1 MPIDLRN
8 YFSGRICWLILLS
21 ACFSPLAS
29 AQATDVT
36 YPAAYFQQWN
46 PVTAADMIDRIPGIA
61 IALEDNSSNNQN
73 DRGLGSAESI
83 LINGRRLSGKDND
96 AQSQLS
102 RIPFDQVSHIE
113 IIRGTSVELVGV
125 RNEGQI
131 INVVTNQS
139 SEISMTVSA
148 GLNFYQDDHTEPAG
162 SWIINGSSDRLDYRV
177 GLERRAEY
185 QVIDSIEES
194 VYGTGNFA
202 PNDLRLTYD
211 VTDQVDQVFTSNTAF
226 AIDEQQTF
234 VLNLQYEESDPPRN
248 VDRTILDYNFQPP
261 AVFREREQY
270 DSERQSWEVGADY
283 NRSFADASNLQ
294 LLAISNRQDYDTLRN
309 RFRVLDDSVQQDL
322 AIQNDTVSSEEIVR
336 AVYNRPLTESQSI
349 EFGLERAQTTLETSL
364 ALSRLNA
371 SGNLVSVAVPNA
383 NSEIQEVRYEGFTVH
398 NWQINSRMRLE
409 STLLY
414 ETSEITQS
422 GDVSRS
428 RDFDFVRPK
437 LDYRFNISPN
447 LQFQFAIEKFVAQL
461 SFADFAANTDPRDE
475 ERDTV
480 AGNPELRQEQSWR
493 YTSTLEYR
501 FSESRGVINL
511 RAWHWDI
518 TDAMGRI
525 DATEPNGPLTSAA
538 GNIGDA
544 EVQAIQINASFRPQP
559 NLLLSASVL
568 GRQSEVVD
576 PFSGQPR
583 RHVPNDRGFYT
594 LGLRHDVTSV
604 NLNYGFD
611 YRDTDQGNRPLYD
624 INRIDHLDSNENV
637 TLFVEKS
644 AITSLGLVARLEMR
658 NVLDRGACRD
668 RFRYDDILAV
678 GQLIEV
684 ERRCNE
690 RGDELVLELRGT
702 F

>member
-1 MPIDLRN
+1 MWADVRIFSKSHLR
-8 YFSGRICWLILLS
+8 CWLLFLS
-21 ACFSPLAS
+21 VCYAQLVWS
-29 AQATDVT
+29 QATDVT

-73 DRGLGSAESI
+73 DRGLGSGESI

-148 GLNFYQDDHTEPAG
+148 GMNFYQDGHTEPGG
-162 SWIINGSSDRLDYRV
+162 SWIINGSSNRLDYRL

-185 QVIDSIEES
+185 RVVDSIEES
-194 VYGTGNFA
+194 VYGTGNFT
-202 PNDLRLTYD
+202 PNDLRVLYD
-211 VTDQVDQVFTSNTAF
+211 VTDQVDQVLTSNTAF

-248 VDRTILDYNFQPP
+248 VDRTILDYDFQPP
-261 AVFREREQY
+261 AVFRERERY
-270 DSERQSWEVGADY
+270 DAERQSWEVGADY

-294 LLAISNRQDYDTLRN
+294 LLAITNQQDYDSLRN
-309 RFRVLDDSVQQDL
+309 RFRVLADSLQQDL
-322 AIQNDTVSSEEIVR
+322 ALRNDTVSSEEIVR
-336 AVYNRPLTESQSI
+336 AVYNRPLTESQSV
-349 EFGLERAQTTLETSL
+349 EFGLERAQTTLKTSL

-414 ETSEITQS
+414 ETSEIAQS

-511 RAWHWDI
+511 RAWHWYI
-518 TDAMGRI
+518 TEIGR
-525 DATEPNGPLTSAA
+525 A
-538 GNIGDA
+538 
-544 EVQAIQINASFRPQP
+544 
-559 NLLLSASVL
+559 
-568 GRQSEVVD
+568 
-576 PFSGQPR
+576 
-583 RHVPNDRGFYT
+583 HV
-594 LGLRHDVTSV
+594 
-604 NLNYGFD
+604 
-611 YRDTDQGNRPLYD
+611 
-624 INRIDHLDSNENV
+624 
-637 TLFVEKS
+637 
-644 AITSLGLVARLEMR
+644 
-658 NVLDRGACRD
+658 
-668 RFRYDDILAV
+668 
-678 GQLIEV
+678 
-684 ERRCNE
+684 
-690 RGDELVLELRGT
+690 
-702 F
+702 